1 MGEVPGG
8 GKGAVMR
15 APAIILGVL
24 LPVVGGYIVATQ
36 LQSSAVKGMEFSPPQ
51 GASPIPYETRAL
63 AGSWGGFSKNDV
75 PIRLVVE
82 DVRSKW
88 AVVLFAWGKNADGSG
103 PQESMRT
110 RAKILPDG
118 RLGIS
123 YPVHLVFT
131 LSEDSRNL
139 IGTTVPA
146 DPLASVLL
154 ARVE

>member
-1 MGEVPGG
+1 
-8 GKGAVMR
+8 MR
-15 APAIILGVL
+15 ASAIILGVL

-36 LQSSAVKGMEFSPPQ
+36 LQGSAVKGMEFSPSRA
-51 GASPIPYETRAL
+51 ASPIPSETRAL
-63 AGSWGGFSKNDV
+63 VGSWGGLSKNDV

-82 DVRSKW
+82 DVRSEW
-88 AVVLFAWGKNADGSG
+88 AVVHFAWGKSADGSG
-103 PQESMRT
+103 PQGSMRT

-131 LSEDSRNL
+131 LAEDSRSL
-139 IGTTVPA
+139 VGTTVPA

-154 ARVE
+154 TRVE